1 MHFSFA
7 MTAGCTAFH
16 YAMISSAYAASQM
29 ISSPI
34 LGVLV
39 VGAMNMDI
47 LLVFICEFWIWNRQ
61 FLLNHIKSI
70 WIITN
75 SHSLRALLLF
85 EFTCSADLPGKKHK
99 DYEKFNS

>member
-47 LLVFICEFWIWNRQ
+47 LFVFICEF
-61 FLLNHIKSI
+61 
-70 WIITN
+70 
-75 SHSLRALLLF
+75 
-85 EFTCSADLPGKKHK
+85 
-99 DYEKFNS
+99 